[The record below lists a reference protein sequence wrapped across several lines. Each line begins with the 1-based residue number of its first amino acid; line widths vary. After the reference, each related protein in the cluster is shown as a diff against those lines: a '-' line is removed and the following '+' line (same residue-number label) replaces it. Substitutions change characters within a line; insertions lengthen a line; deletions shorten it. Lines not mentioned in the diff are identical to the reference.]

1 MILSS
6 NGYGRGFANPCALYH
21 YAPILLTQIKPYV
34 IALGLMGLQ
43 RVGQPREIIASY
55 KYGDALIL
63 IINFI
68 TFHNN
73 T

>member
-43 RVGQPREIIASY
+43 RVGQLVDLE
-55 KYGDALIL
+55 
-63 IINFI
+63 
-68 TFHNN
+68 
-73 T
+73 